1 MVKDDQFWKS
11 FLLTFLLPGYMMDS
25 GKVDLTY
32 ESANENIML
41 WCNYSNEPLQPY
53 FHTLLFVARHSVT
66 K

>member
-41 WCNYSNEPLQPY
+41 WCNYSNEPL
-53 FHTLLFVARHSVT
+53 
-66 K
+66 